1 MPQETCALYTKNPA
15 QERLISRR
23 LEGVRSF
30 IYIAYFDAEL
40 ILDSVV
46 FNSQCV
52 PLWMAIARALLFQLR
67 TSS

>member
-15 QERLISRR
+15 QERLISRL

-30 IYIAYFDAEL
+30 IYFAHLDVEL

-46 FNSQCV
+46 FNSLSV
-52 PLWMAIARALLFQLR
+52 PLWMAIARALLFQQR